1 MGFKD
6 GFEYAALSDVGMRR
20 TTNQDSYS
28 VQLADS
34 EEAWQQRGHVFM
46 VADGM
51 GGHAGGEL
59 ASKLAVEGIPHLFH
73 KHANL
78 SPPEA
83 LMRAITETNS
93 EVNRRGSVNIDFRDM
108 GTTTSALVL
117 LPQGALIAHIGDSRI
132 YRLRGDK
139 MHQLTFD
146 HSVDW
151 ELKASGAVKEGS
163 ELAAMV
169 PKNQITRSLGP
180 HPTVQPD
187 LEGPYPTEVGD
198 IFLLCS
204 DGLVRK
210 VDDDEIASILLSL
223 SPKEAAQALVDL
235 ANIRG
240 GPDNTTVIILK
251 INDPA
256 ITTRATGASALHVE
270 TGEKRKPVHVAFYLV
285 VVALFI
291 AAVVLGFAQQ
301 WLAAGVCGLGAVV
314 ALAIAALQGVPGSG
328 RYLVAGQR
336 IGRGPYTETTLSPR
350 GDFLQKLFAT
360 SNDLRDAAEGG
371 QWEINWKRFDQLR
384 ETSERARQ
392 SGDWQAA
399 VRDATRAISFLL
411 QELRTQTHKKASDST
426 IEY

>member
-6 GFEYAALSDVGMRR
+6 GFQHATLSDVGMRR
-20 TTNQDSYS
+20 TSNQDAYA
-28 VQLADS
+28 VQLADT
-34 EEAWQQRGHVFM
+34 EEAWQQRGHVFI

-59 ASKLAVEGIPHLFH
+59 ASKLAVEGIPHLYH
-73 KHANL
+73 KLGNL

-83 LMRAITETNS
+83 MMRAIAETNS

-108 GTTTSALVL
+108 GTTTSTLVL
-117 LPQGALIAHIGDSRI
+117 LPQGVLLAHIGDSRI
-132 YRLRGDK
+132 YRLRGDTL
-139 MHQLTFD
+139 HQLTFD

-198 IFLLCS
+198 TFLLCS

-210 VDDDEIASILLSL
+210 VDDDEIASILSSL
-223 SPKEAAQALVDL
+223 APQEAAQALVDL

-240 GPDNTTVIILK
+240 GPDNTTVIIVK

-256 ITTRATGASALHVE
+256 ITTKGSGATPLNVQ
-270 TGEKRKPVHVAFYLV
+270 TGEKPKPVHPAFLV
-285 VVALFI
+285 VVITCFL
-291 AAVVLGFAQQ
+291 AAVVLGFARW
-301 WLAAGVCGLGAVV
+301 WLAAGIAGLGALV
-314 ALAIAALQGVPGSG
+314 ALVITALQSVPGAG
-328 RYLVAGQR
+328 RFLASGQR
-336 IGRGPYTETTLSPR
+336 MGRGPYTETKISPKA
-350 GDFLQKLFAT
+350 DFLGKLFAT
-360 SNDLRDAAEGG
+360 SNDLRAAAEQGE
-371 QWEINWKRFDQLR
+371 WEIDWKRFDQLR
-384 ETSERARQ
+384 NSSESARK

-411 QELRTQTHKKASDST
+411 QELRTQTKKKASDSA

>member
-1 MGFKD
+1 VGFKD

-20 TTNQDSYS
+20 TTNQDAHA
-28 VQLADS
+28 VQLADT
-34 EEAWQQRGHVFM
+34 EEAWQQRGHLFI

-59 ASKLAVEGIPHLFH
+59 ASKLAVEGISHLFH

-83 LMRAITETNS
+83 LLRAIAETNA
-93 EVNRRGSVNIDFRDM
+93 EVNRRGSANIDFRDM
-108 GTTTSALVL
+108 GTTTSTLVL
-117 LPQGALIAHIGDSRI
+117 RPQGVLVAQIGDSRI

-187 LEGPYPTEVGD
+187 LEGPYPTEAGD
-198 IFLLCS
+198 VFLLCS

-210 VDDDEIASILLSL
+210 VEDDEIASILSSL

-240 GPDNTTVIILK
+240 GPDNTTVVIVK
-251 INDPA
+251 INDPG
-256 ITTRATGASALHVE
+256 ITTQASGAATLHVE
-270 TGEKRKPVHVAFYLV
+270 TGEKRKPVHPAFLV
-285 VVALFI
+285 VVVACFV
-291 AAVVLGFAQQ
+291 AAVALGFTGY
-301 WLAAGVCGLGAVV
+301 WLAAGIAGLGAIV
-314 ALAIAALQGVPGSG
+314 ALLITALQSVPGSG

-336 IGRGPYTETTLSPR
+336 MGRGPYTETVISPR
-350 GDFLQKLFAT
+350 GSFLDKLFAT
-360 SNDLRDAAEGG
+360 SNDLREAAEQG
-371 QWEINWKRFDQLR
+371 QWEIHWKRFDQLR
-384 ETSERARQ
+384 ASSEKARQ